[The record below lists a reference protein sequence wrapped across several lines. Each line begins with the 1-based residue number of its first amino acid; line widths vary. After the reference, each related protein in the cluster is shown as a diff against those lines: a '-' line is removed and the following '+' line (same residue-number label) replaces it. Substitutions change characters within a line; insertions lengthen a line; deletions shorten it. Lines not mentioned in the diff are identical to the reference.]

1 MALDYAKDIHP
12 LVFMFK
18 TIGLSRGCCIQYLSL
33 YPREVEYLY
42 PPLTFLT
49 AAGKDP
55 YEKDNVTYLELM
67 PQMS

>member
-49 AAGKDP
+49 TAGNDP